1 MSDDIPDGQAPGTA
15 ASAPA
20 HTVQD
25 PREARRVGRRA
36 LLWSAVAVAAWV
48 WFAYLMVTD
57 YASPSGGDMCRGP
70 LIDPAYT
77 EYERCRDSLRQWPAL
92 LGVLALAVVTSTV
105 AAATLVYSRVLYRLA
120 RRDGHV
126 MWPRD

>member
-15 ASAPA
+15 AS
-20 HTVQD
+20 TVQD

-36 LLWSAVAVAAWV
+36 LLWSAVAVVAWA

-57 YASPSGGDMCRGP
+57 YASASGGSMCRGP

-92 LGVLALAVVTSTV
+92 LGVLALAVITSTV